1 MAIDQRN
8 ISSQLRM
15 MDDRVLQKYAAM
27 HKNDPYIFPLAFQES
42 QNRQKVRMSG
52 QAQMGGQEMP
62 KVNDAAL
69 MAMAPQAAPPQAP
82 QGQGISNLPAPNM
95 QRMADGG
102 IAGYEDDEEGM
113 ATGGM
118 GGMFNFAQ
126 QSEPVVRM
134 SNGGS
139 TRFTPGGAAYP
150 ARFATPDIDSYG
162 QDSVM
167 DEFAGIDEQ
176 IIRNME
182 RQRLEGAFDDYSKAE
197 PKKVEP
203 KKGSK
208 AAKKLEE
215 DKKEAKKEE
224 PAKPKVELPALQTYT
239 ASTPAQIRATADT
252 MARPD
257 LEEIQASYKPFAEQF
272 AQDRTRIEGREKNN
286 LSDAL
291 IRGGLKAL
299 GGRSQYAMQ
308 NISEGGLE
316 GLNAY
321 QEGIRT
327 NDAARKALTQ
337 SEMLMAQAQRAE
349 RQGARKD
356 AVQLTQQSEQAK
368 QTAVQLSNTARQIMG
383 TEEFQRGQTEVS
395 LRNAATAEQNA
406 LTSGRMAGAA
416 ELQAQAAMSR
426 ASALN
431 AAGGKGALTE
441 SQLARVRDSA
451 RDNITK
457 DANFALSQLKA
468 ERAAKAAGKPFDA
481 TTWLNGLIDT
491 EVERMLAN
499 TSRASTIQPAPT
511 GGKLGSGTYNI
522 PSTGFGKAEVVT
534 PNK

>member
-15 MDDRVLQKYAAM
+15 MDDRALQKYAAM
-27 HKNDPYIFPLAFQES
+27 HKSDPYIFPLAFQES
-42 QNRQKVRMSG
+42 QNRQKIRMSG

-69 MAMAPQAAPPQAP
+69 MAMAQQAAPPQAP
-82 QGQGISNLPAPNM
+82 EGQGISNLPAPNM

-134 SNGGS
+134 SGGGS
-139 TRFTPGGAAYP
+139 TRFTSDGIAYP
-150 ARFATPDIDSYG
+150 ASLATPNIYPYG
-162 QDSVM
+162 QNKAKQDDSSSVM
-167 DEFAGIDEQ
+167 DEFAGIDDQ
-176 IIRNME
+176 IVANME
-182 RQRLEGAFDDYSKAE
+182 RRRLEGAFDDYSRYI
-197 PKKVEP
+197 PTP

-215 DKKEAKKEE
+215 EAKSRSLASKEAKKEE
-224 PAKPKVELPALQTYT
+224 PAKPKVELPPLQTYT
-239 ASTPAQIRATADT
+239 ASTPADIRRTADE

-257 LEEIQASYKPFAEQF
+257 LDEIQSSYKPFAEQF

-299 GGRSQYAMQ
+299 GGKSQYAMQ

-356 AVQLTQQSEQAK
+356 AVQLTNQAEQAK
-368 QTAVQLSNTARQIMG
+368 QTAVQLSNSARQIMG
-383 TEEFQRGQTEVS
+383 SEAFQQGQLEHYKRADT
-395 LRNAATAEQNA
+395 TAEQNA
-406 LTSGRMAGAA
+406 LTSGRMADSSMVAARAA
-416 ELQAQAAMSR
+416 ETRANLLGGTSGDKHMAALVKVQN
-426 ASALN
+426 ALN
-431 AAGGKGALTE
+431 ADKE
-441 SQLARVRDSA
+441 YQ
-451 RDNITK
+451 
-457 DANFALSQLKA
+457 
-468 ERAAKAAGKPFDA
+468 EAAKYAKFKGEMGIQARATMERKKRETYRLLAPELLQSLDAGN
-481 TTWLNGLIDT
+481 TDT
-491 EVERMLAN
+491 
-499 TSRASTIQPAPT
+499 PT
-511 GGKLGSGTYNI
+511 GSGGGA
-522 PSTGFGKAEVVT
+522 PKA
-534 PNK
+534 PIKSFYY

>member
-1 MAIDQRN
+1 MAIDQRD
-8 ISSQLRM
+8 ITSQLRM
-15 MDDRVLQKYAAM
+15 MDDRVLQQYAAM
-27 HKNDPYIFPLAFQES
+27 HKNDPYVFPLAFQES

-52 QAQMGGQEMP
+52 QAQMAGQEMP

-134 SNGGS
+134 AGGGHVPRYQGMS
-139 TRFTPGGAAYP
+139 IDAGG
-150 ARFATPDIDSYG
+150 DG
-162 QDSVM
+162 SVV
-167 DEFAGIDEQ
+167 DEFKGIDDQ
-176 IIRNME
+176 IIANME
-182 RQRLEGAFDDYSKAE
+182 RQKLEGAFDDYSKYT
-197 PKKVEP
+197 PTP

-215 DKKEAKKEE
+215 EAKKEAKKEE
-224 PAKPKVELPALQTYT
+224 PAKKPELPALPTYT
-239 ASTPAQIRATADT
+239 PKTAAQARAEVDKIIA
-252 MARPD
+252 PD
-257 LEEIQASYKPFAEQF
+257 LAEIKESYKPFAEQF
-272 AQDRTRIEGREKNN
+272 AQDRSRIEGREKNAV
-286 LSDAL
+286 SDAL
-291 IRGGLKAL
+291 IRAGLATMAGK
-299 GGRSQYAMQ
+299 SQFAMQ
-308 NISEGGLE
+308 NIGEGGLQ

-321 QEGIRT
+321 QEAQKANEASR
-327 NDAARKALTQ
+327 RALTQ

-349 RQGARKD
+349 GRGARTD
-356 AVQLTQQSEQAK
+356 AASLFAQSQEAERAGIQFGQKAREIE
-368 QTAVQLSNTARQIMG
+368 NTKAYQDA
-383 TEEFQRGQTEVS
+383 S
-395 LRNAATAEQNA
+395 AATAQQNA
-406 LTSGRMAGAA
+406 ITQGRMAD
-416 ELQAQAAMSR
+416 AAMISARASQSR
-426 ASALN
+426 ANALN

-441 SQLARVRDSA
+441 AQLARIRDSA

-511 GGKLGSGTYNI
+511 GGKLGSGTFNLGSGWGQ
-522 PSTGFGKAEVVT
+522 PEVVT
-534 PNK
+534 PKK